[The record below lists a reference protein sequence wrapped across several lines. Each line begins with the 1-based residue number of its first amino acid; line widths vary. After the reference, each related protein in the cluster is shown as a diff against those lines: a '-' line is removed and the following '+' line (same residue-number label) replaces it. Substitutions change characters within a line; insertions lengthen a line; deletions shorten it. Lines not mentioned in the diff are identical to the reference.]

1 MAAEDGGVQH
11 VDGRHGPGGR
21 PRRERRVVPEPEVAR
36 EPVDRHVAHGAPF
49 AMSRMATARDAITT
63 PGTTAVALYINLRNG
78 AKIIGVAA
86 TPTGAR
92 SWLASRRRFGT

>member
-1 MAAEDGGVQH
+1 
-11 VDGRHGPGGR
+11 
-21 PRRERRVVPEPEVAR
+21 
-36 EPVDRHVAHGAPF
+36 
-49 AMSRMATARDAITT
+49 MSRMATARDAITT

-92 SWLASRRRFGT
+92 FWLASRRRFGT